1 MKAVW
6 LFSKE
11 NHQRSIQLGCI
22 SKGHAG
28 AVMGVLKQWKASSA
42 PYLSSVSLRESSAV
56 LFPVSFSSTWINLT
70 FIWYCQKYCINII
83 LTPTVTRW
91 KFWVYLR
98 GQDNKVGGKLLQI
111 AMDKEKL
118 SNSVSPACLKWGL
131 SQRPS
136 YHYCALEEYLA
147 LYKAASC
154 VTSSREWP
162 QVVAELGY
170 NLRWGSHRVTLYCL
184 TDNYCHVLWW
194 TSSQS

>member
-118 SNSVSPACLKWGL
+118 SNCFSSLLKVRLISKAELPLLCFGGVPGTLQGRFMCHLFKRMTSGSSWTGI
-131 SQRPS
+131 QFKVRIPPS
-136 YHYCALEEYLA
+136 NTLLLNWQLLPCAL
-147 LYKAASC
+147 
-154 VTSSREWP
+154 V
-162 QVVAELGY
+162 
-170 NLRWGSHRVTLYCL
+170 
-184 TDNYCHVLWW
+184 D
-194 TSSQS
+194 